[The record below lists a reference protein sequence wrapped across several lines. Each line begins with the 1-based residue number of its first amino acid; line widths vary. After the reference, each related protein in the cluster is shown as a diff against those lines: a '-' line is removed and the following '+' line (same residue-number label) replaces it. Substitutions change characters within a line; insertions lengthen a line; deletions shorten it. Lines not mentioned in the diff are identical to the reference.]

1 MMQCLNGVYNGHS
14 AMSEGPIIYF
24 PWKHLYQRFFMYTS
38 LKLSVLSEILGILFL
53 HPIVP
58 PDLFDGEMS

>member
-1 MMQCLNGVYNGHS
+1 MMQRLNGVYNRQS

-24 PWKHLYQRFFMYTS
+24 PWKNLDQRFFMYTF
-38 LKLSVLSEILGILFL
+38 LKFPVLSEILGILFL

-58 PDLFDGEMS
+58 PDLLYGEMS

>member
-1 MMQCLNGVYNGHS
+1 MMQCLNEVYYEHS

-24 PWKHLYQRFFMYTS
+24 PWKLLYQRFSIYTS
-38 LKLSVLSEILGILFL
+38 FKLSVLSEILGILFL